1 MKQWSA
7 DRTILC
13 RRVIMAVA
21 GILLTGISVALFNT
35 IAFGTDP
42 FSCLTLGVWYV
53 TGIPY
58 RFVYMLVNGLLLA
71 GVFFL
76 DRHYI
81 GLATVMNLLFMGSIV
96 ELFMPVFDSWLPG
109 LGLGVKLLFLCLAVI
124 LMCFAAS
131 LYFTADLGVSTY
143 DAWALILSKKK
154 NFPFKLCRISTDIVC
169 TAAGF
174 LMGAVVGVGT
184 VITALGMGPFIEF
197 FNKTCSG
204 PMLYGTG
211 RKTGENRPF
220 RAD

>member
-1 MKQWSA
+1 MKQRSA

-81 GLATVMNLLFMGSIV
+81 GLATVLNLLFMGSIV

-143 DAWALILSKKK
+143 DAWALILSKK
-154 NFPFKLCRISTDIVC
+154 RIFLSNC
-169 TAAGF
+169 AGSAQT
-174 LMGAVVGVGT
+174 LSA
-184 VITALGMGPFIEF
+184 
-197 FNKTCSG
+197 
-204 PMLYGTG
+204 
-211 RKTGENRPF
+211 RRP
-220 RAD
+220 DS

>member
-1 MKQWSA
+1 MKQRSV

-81 GLATVMNLLFMGSIV
+81 GLATVLNLLFMGSIV
-96 ELFMPVFDSWLPG
+96 ELFMPVFDSW
-109 LGLGVKLLFLCLAVI
+109 
-124 LMCFAAS
+124 
-131 LYFTADLGVSTY
+131 
-143 DAWALILSKKK
+143 
-154 NFPFKLCRISTDIVC
+154 LCRISTDIVC